1 MKKII
6 AIIVSLMVA
15 VGLFAGCESSSNSS
29 SSGSNS
35 SASGKVNI
43 SGSTS
48 MEKLV
53 KALGEAYNQKNS
65 NVMVDIQL
73 GGSSTGIK
81 NATNG
86 LSDIGM
92 VSRDLKSSE
101 TGLDS
106 HKIAIDGISVVV
118 NSKNKVT
125 DLTKE
130 QILKIYTGEITN
142 WKDVGGDNMGI
153 VVVGREAGSGTR
165 DGFESVIG
173 IKENGKY
180 NQELT
185 ETGAVKTTVSST
197 AGAIGYISSA
207 YVDNTV
213 SALKVNGIEATE
225 QNIKNGTYPVARP
238 FLMVTK
244 TGEVK
249 PQTKAF
255 LEFILSDEGQS
266 VVTKLKLTPIK

>member
-6 AIIVSLMVA
+6 SIIMSVMVA
-15 VGLFAGCESSSNSS
+15 IGLFAGCGNSSNDSSSSNS
-29 SSGSNS
+29 NV
-35 SASGKVNI
+35 SGKVSI

-53 KALGEAYNQKNS
+53 KALGEAYNEKNS
-65 NVMVDIQL
+65 NVTVDIQL

-81 NATNG
+81 NALDG
-86 LSDIGM
+86 ISDIGM

-101 TGLDS
+101 AGLES

-118 NSKNKVT
+118 NTKNKVQN
-125 DLTKE
+125 LTKD

-142 WKDVGGDNMGI
+142 WKDVGGDDMQI

-165 DGFESVIG
+165 DGFESVVG

-197 AGAIGYISSA
+197 AGAIGYVSSA
-207 YVDNTV
+207 YVDNSVT
-213 SALKVNGIEATE
+213 ALKVDGIEATE
-225 QNIKNGTYPVARP
+225 ANIKNGTYPVARP

-255 LEFILSDEGQS
+255 LEFILSDEGQV